1 MSSLCQNAGSQND
14 PPKEALALRDAEMPQ
29 LSTILNPQKMLNL
42 LRKALRP
49 TGEGHYHIYEVT
61 DCKVERFRYRKGD
74 RIIVQ
79 YQLTLYDQLTK
90 HSKNLWV
97 SGISR
102 NKLKPVLK
110 RYKRI
115 ISSGEWWNSCL
126 SSLVFEPVLYLP
138 DLKLLLQLYPQD
150 YHLPTLPLLLNGH
163 LKMCEMLIL
172 SQLGQDWQIMESKL
186 ELIRYRP
193 LQAATFRCAYE
204 AKPLHKKEQF
214 KKNFYF
220 KLFKGDEGRSAFED
234 LFQFKAV
241 FPLREKGI
249 HVLNAL
255 SYSSQ
260 LKTLILEEA
269 PGIPLRAFILNGL
282 SIQYPLAKTAEAL
295 AEFHLSSCSFL
306 KKQSRKE
313 RFHPLEKA
321 IRFIQDVCPE
331 HHEKLHQI
339 LFEIQ
344 ARLEEVTLCPTH
356 LDLKPEHIF
365 IDGLRVTF
373 IDLDA
378 AAMSDPVYD
387 IASLIARIA
396 FLSESGQIPQTI
408 THRAVRVLKT
418 RYFSQVPRSW
428 KERLIPN
435 YCCASLKIACYLLQ
449 HQEAEAKTRVAL
461 ILNKCVQQLS
471 QEERETP

>member
-1 MSSLCQNAGSQND
+1 MHSPCQNAGSQHDRLN
-14 PPKEALALRDAEMPQ
+14 EGLALRDGEMPQ
-29 LSTILNPQKMLNL
+29 LSTILNPQKMLNIF
-42 LRKALRP
+42 RKTLRP
-49 TGEGHYHIYEVT
+49 TGEGHYHIYEII

-74 RIIVQ
+74 RIILQ
-79 YQLTLYDQLTK
+79 YQLTLYDQLTQ

-97 SGISR
+97 TGISR
-102 NKLKPVLK
+102 NKLKSVRK
-110 RYKRI
+110 RYNRI
-115 ISSGEWWNSCL
+115 TRSDAWWNTYL
-126 SSLVFEPVLYLP
+126 SSLIFEPVLYLP
-138 DLKLLLQLYPQD
+138 DLKLLLQTYPQD
-150 YHLPTLPLLLNGH
+150 YHLPTLPLLLNDR
-163 LKMCEMLIL
+163 LKMCESLIL
-172 SQLGQDWQIMESKL
+172 NQLEEGWQIMESKL

-193 LQAATFRCAYE
+193 LQAATFRCAFE
-204 AKPLHKKEQF
+204 TKPLHKKEPL

-220 KLFKGDEGRSAFED
+220 KLFKGNEGLSAFED
-234 LFQFKAV
+234 LLQFKQV
-241 FPLREKGI
+241 FPLRKKGI

-260 LKTLILEEA
+260 LKTLVLEEA
-269 PGIPLRAFILNGL
+269 PGIPLSAFILNGL
-282 SIQYPLAKTAEAL
+282 SIEYTLAKTAEAL

-306 KKQSRKE
+306 KKQSREE
-313 RFHPLEKA
+313 RFYLLEKA
-321 IRFIQDVCPE
+321 IRFIQDICPE
-331 HHEKLHQI
+331 HQEKLHQI
-339 LFEIQ
+339 SFQIQ
-344 ARLEEVTLCPTH
+344 TRLEKVTLCPTH
-356 LDLKPEHIF
+356 LDFKPEHVF

-387 IASLIARIA
+387 LASLIARIA

-408 THRAVRVLKT
+408 TNRAVRVLKT

-449 HQEAEAKTRVAL
+449 HQETEAKTRVAQ

-471 QEERETP
+471 QKER